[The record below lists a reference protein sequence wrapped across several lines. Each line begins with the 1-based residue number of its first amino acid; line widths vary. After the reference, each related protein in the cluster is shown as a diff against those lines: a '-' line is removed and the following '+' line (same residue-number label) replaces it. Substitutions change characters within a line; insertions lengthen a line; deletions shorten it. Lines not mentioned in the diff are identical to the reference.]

1 MEYIFIY
8 LLQFFDTIE
17 FIKITTGV
25 ILFIGGVF
33 YILGK
38 CQYIADERYYA
49 ELKKIYNIVLDKLFY
64 TLLIIFLISCF
75 IPTKQTLLLMG
86 GTYYGKKAVKTIV
99 TDKKIEKVNTIIEL
113 ELDKRIKELTQHK
126 LEP

>member
-17 FIKITTGV
+17 FIKITAGV
-25 ILFIGGVF
+25 ILSIGGAF
-33 YILGK
+33 YVAGK

-49 ELKKIYNIVLDKLFY
+49 DLKKMYNVVLDKLFY
-64 TLLIIFLISCF
+64 TFLITFLITCF

-86 GTYYGKKAVKTIV
+86 GTYYGKKAVKQII
-99 TDKKIEKVNTIIEL
+99 TDKKLEKVNTIIEL
-113 ELDKRIKELTQHK
+113 ELDKRIKELK
-126 LEP
+126 GANNEI

>member
-1 MEYIFIY
+1 MDYIFIY

-25 ILFIGGVF
+25 ILFMGGVF

-49 ELKKIYNIVLDKLFY
+49 DLKKIYNIVLDKLFY
-64 TLLIIFLISCF
+64 TFLIIFLISCF

-113 ELDKRIKELTQHK
+113 ELDKRIKELK
-126 LEP
+126 N